1 MARERI
7 APRSRSEAEFSIG
20 DVARRAGVAH
30 DYVSRLVEL
39 GVVSRGQ
46 GGDFTEGDVRRV
58 RLMQTLERA
67 GVPLDGVAA
76 AIQRGDLS
84 LDFMNMSHFRRLSSH
99 TDVTFQELSEK
110 TKTPLELLLVIR
122 EAGGFAEP
130 QPTDRVRENELLIV
144 PLIEAQVAEGFH
156 PRVIERWLRV
166 YGDSLRRIAETEGD
180 WWHTEVEVPLLES
193 GMTPAEMMQAADS
206 RVVQRIAPFL
216 DQALIGLYHGH
227 QEHTWTKNILDGIE
241 SALSEAG
248 VYSRLERPAAICFLD
263 LSGYTRLTEER
274 GDEAAA
280 ELSETMSR
288 IVQRTSTSRGGRP
301 IKWLGDGVMLYFPEP
316 GPGVIAALD
325 MIEGIANAGLP
336 PAHVGLNA
344 GPVLFQE
351 GDYFGR
357 TVNVASRIVDYAR
370 PGEVVVS
377 QEVVDA
383 ADATS
388 ASFVEIGPVELKG
401 LSEALRLYTARH
413 DTRRADS

>member
-1 MARERI
+1 VARERI
-7 APRSRSEAEFSIG
+7 ALRSRSEAEFSIG

-84 LDFMNMSHFRRLSSH
+84 LDFMNISHFGRLSAH

-110 TKTPLELLLVIR
+110 TKTPVELLLVIR
-122 EAGGFAEP
+122 EAAGFAEP
-130 QPTDRVRENELLIV
+130 QLTDRVRENELLIV
-144 PLIEAQVAEGFH
+144 PLIKAQVAEGFR
-156 PRVIERWLRV
+156 PRVIERWLRA
-166 YGDSLRRIAETEGD
+166 YGDSLRRIAEIEGD

-193 GMTPAEMMQAADS
+193 GMTPAEMMQAADG
-206 RVVQRIAPFL
+206 RIVQRIAPFL

-288 IVQRTSTSRGGRP
+288 DRATHFNVSRGKGHQVVGGR
-301 IKWLGDGVMLYFPEP
+301 GD
-316 GPGVIAALD
+316 AL
-325 MIEGIANAGLP
+325 LP
-336 PAHVGLNA
+336 
-344 GPVLFQE
+344 
-351 GDYFGR
+351 
-357 TVNVASRIVDYAR
+357 
-370 PGEVVVS
+370 
-377 QEVVDA
+377 
-383 ADATS
+383 
-388 ASFVEIGPVELKG
+388 
-401 LSEALRLYTARH
+401 
-413 DTRRADS
+413 